1 MAHAIVRGLPS
12 THGDHYQLNT
22 TTLIRHTARTYPEQ
36 QIVYRSPDGGWDR
49 YTYADAYARIRKA
62 ANVLRDLGAGPGDV
76 VGVLDW
82 NSRRHFE
89 LYWAIPG
96 IAAVMLQM
104 NLRLAPPD
112 LGYVTDHSGA
122 SWVLVDETL
131 LPVAEQLAPYAPK
144 VRGWVVMSDKPPEAI
159 STTLPGVHHFEELL
173 AAADVGIDWP
183 VIEETSAYSAC
194 YTTGTTGRPKGIYYS
209 HRGIYLHTMAE
220 VTALGMR
227 SDDTVLLIAPM
238 FHGQCWGFPQAAV
251 LAAAKI
257 VLPGRY
263 TADDP
268 GVLVDAMIAEQVTVA
283 NGAPA
288 IFGPMLDHIKSLP
301 SKPDFRGAR
310 LLSGATEPP
319 LPLMRDFYQL
329 TGADVVHA
337 YGATETT
344 PLVAVNRGLKPSLR
358 GTLTGEQEWD
368 HKRHQGLLVPGVDC
382 RLVDEAGQDVP
393 FDGVSQGEV
402 LLRGPWI
409 IERYHQLEEDTGR
422 FLGGYWRSGDLG
434 TIDPDGYLKLT
445 DRLKDVIKSGGE
457 WISSID
463 MENAI
468 TAHPRI
474 KEAAVIGAWH
484 PRWQE
489 RPVVLV
495 VTDNGQEVPIE
506 DIYQLLSGSFAKWQL
521 PDKVIYVDALP
532 RTSVGKL
539 DKKAMRAAYAGIYR
553 QATSAAPAGWPIPRV
568 MRVRGRR
575 SLRGRLAKAT
585 MASEAIPGRDHSS
598 FRLMV
603 AAILRYPA
611 SLGWRKPPEL

>member
-1 MAHAIVRGLPS
+1 VTSEIVKGLPS

-22 TTLIRHTARTYPEQ
+22 TTLIRHAARTYPEQ
-36 QIVYRSPDGGWDR
+36 EIVYRSPDGGWDR
-49 YTYADAYARIRKA
+49 YTYADAYARIKRA
-62 ANVLRDLGAGPGDV
+62 ANALRGLGAGPGDV
-76 VGVLDW
+76 VGILDW

-104 NLRLAPPD
+104 NLRLAPQE
-112 LGYVTDHSGA
+112 LGYVTDHSDA

-144 VRGWVVMSDKPPEAI
+144 VRGWIVMSDKPGAAI
-159 STTLPGVHHFEELL
+159 STTLPSVHHFEELL
-173 AAADVGIDWP
+173 AAADADIDWP

-194 YTTGTTGRPKGIYYS
+194 YTTGTTGLPKGIYYS

-220 VTALGMR
+220 VIALGLR

-238 FHGQCWGFPQAAV
+238 FHAQCWGLPQAAV
-251 LAAAKI
+251 QVAAKI

-263 TADDP
+263 TVEDAK
-268 GVLVDAMIAEQVTVA
+268 VLVDAMIAEQVTVA

-288 IFGPMLDHIKSLP
+288 IFQPMLDYIKSLAAR
-301 SKPDFRGAR
+301 PDFSRAR
-310 LLSGATEPP
+310 LLSGASEPP
-319 LPLMRDFYQL
+319 LSLMRDFYQI
-329 TGADVVHA
+329 TGADIIHG

-344 PLVAVNRGLKPSLR
+344 PVVALNFGLKPSLR
-358 GTLTGEQEWD
+358 GKLTGEQQWD
-368 HKRHQGLLVPGVDC
+368 HKRRQGLLVSGVDC
-382 RLVDEAGQDVP
+382 KLVDQAGQDVP

-409 IERYHQLEEDTGR
+409 IERYHKLGEDTGR
-422 FLGGYWRSGDLG
+422 FLGGYWRSGDVG
-434 TIDPDGYLKLT
+434 AIDRDGYLKLT

-474 KEAAVIGAWH
+474 KEAAVIGVEH
-484 PRWQE
+484 PKWQE
-489 RPVVLV
+489 RPVVLA
-495 VTDNGQEVPIE
+495 VTDNGQEIPIE
-506 DIYQLLSGSFAKWQL
+506 EIHKLLSGSFAKWQL
-521 PDKVIYVDALP
+521 PDTVVYVDALP

-539 DKKAMRAAYAGIYR
+539 DKKAMRATYVGIYR
-553 QATSAAPAGWPIPRV
+553 DTA
-568 MRVRGRR
+568 
-575 SLRGRLAKAT
+575 
-585 MASEAIPGRDHSS
+585 
-598 FRLMV
+598 
-603 AAILRYPA
+603 
-611 SLGWRKPPEL
+611 

>member
-1 MAHAIVRGLPS
+1 VTSEIVKGLPS

-22 TTLIRHTARTYPEQ
+22 TTMIRHAARTYPEQ
-36 QIVYRSPDGGWDR
+36 EIVYRSPEGGWDR
-49 YTYADAYARIRKA
+49 YTYADAYTRVKKA
-62 ANVLRDLGAGPGDV
+62 ASVLRGLGVGPGDV
-76 VGVLDW
+76 VGILDW
-82 NSRRHFE
+82 NSRRYFE

-104 NLRLAPPD
+104 NLRLAPAE
-112 LGYVTDHSGA
+112 LGYVTDHSDA
-122 SWVLVDETL
+122 SWVLVDESL
-131 LPVAEQLAPYAPK
+131 LPVAEQLARHAPK

-173 AAADVGIDWP
+173 AAADADIDWP

-220 VTALGMR
+220 VAALGIR
-227 SDDTVLLIAPM
+227 SDDAVLLIAPM
-238 FHGQCWGFPQAAV
+238 FHGQCWGLPQAAV

-268 GVLVDAMIAEQVTVA
+268 KVLVDAMIAEQVTVA

-288 IFGPMLDHIKSLP
+288 IFGPMLDYIKSLP
-301 SKPDFRGAR
+301 AKPDFTRAR

-319 LPLMRDFYQL
+319 LSLMRDLYQL
-329 TGADVVHA
+329 TGAEVIHG

-344 PLVAVNRGLKPSLR
+344 PLAALNFGLKPSLH
-358 GTLTGEQEWD
+358 GKLTEEQAWD
-368 HKRHQGLLVPGVDC
+368 HKRRQGLLMPGVDF
-382 RLVDEAGQDVP
+382 RLVDQAGHDVP
-393 FDGVSQGEV
+393 FDGVSQGEI

-409 IERYHQLEEDTGR
+409 IERYHKLEEDTDR
-422 FLGGYWRSGDLG
+422 FAGGYWRSGDVG

-474 KEAAVIGAWH
+474 KEAAVIGAEH
-484 PRWQE
+484 PKWQE
-489 RPVVLV
+489 RPVVLA
-495 VTDNGQEVPIE
+495 VTDDGEQIPIE
-506 DIYQLLSGSFAKWQL
+506 EIHALLSASFARWQL
-521 PDKVIYVDALP
+521 PDTVVYVDALP

-539 DKKAMRAAYAGIYR
+539 DKKAMRAAYADIYR
-553 QATSAAPAGWPIPRV
+553 QT
-568 MRVRGRR
+568 
-575 SLRGRLAKAT
+575 T
-585 MASEAIPGRDHSS
+585 
-598 FRLMV
+598 
-603 AAILRYPA
+603 
-611 SLGWRKPPEL
+611 